1 MKLGYVPLREQFDN
15 SVSHA
20 LEYYLADFA
29 LSRFAESLG
38 HKEDAQTFAKRSLG
52 YKHYYCKEFGTLRP
66 ILPDGSF
73 YTPFDPL
80 QGLNFEPAPGFHE
93 GNAWNYTFYVPHDID
108 GLKRLMGGEKKFAAK
123 LRKVFDENFYDPANE
138 PDITYP
144 YLLPKSKVKNGE
156 LTRWSTRS

>member
-1 MKLGYVPLREQFDN
+1 MELHL
-15 SVSHA
+15 
-20 LEYYLADFA
+20 L
-29 LSRFAESLG
+29 
-38 HKEDAQTFAKRSLG
+38 
-52 YKHYYCKEFGTLRP
+52 C
-66 ILPDGSF
+66 
-73 YTPFDPL
+73 
-80 QGLNFEPAPGFHE
+80 
-93 GNAWNYTFYVPHDID
+93 PHDID

>member
-1 MKLGYVPLREQFDN
+1 M
-15 SVSHA
+15 
-20 LEYYLADFA
+20 
-29 LSRFAESLG
+29 
-38 HKEDAQTFAKRSLG
+38 G

-123 LRKVFDENFYDPANE
+123 LRNVFDENFYDPANE

-144 YLLPKSKVKNGE
+144 SRINPMAYPAMTTQERCPHGPYSV
-156 LTRWSTRS
+156 